1 MTNLRAGT
9 NTRDIR
15 IPELLDLIDKGE
27 LVLPEFQR
35 DFDWEEDRVRQLLAT
50 ISRKW
55 PAGSLLLQEFPGETF
70 YRLRPFDGGP
80 HIDKEK
86 VHYVALD
93 GQQRLTSL
101 YHAIY
106 DSGEFVFA
114 ANLKKTLSANSIE
127 ELEDGI
133 RAFSRKE
140 WDDKYRNFSAINPWE
155 WVPYYALKSPTDYFM
170 WRDEVLEFTHDEQK
184 LEVASSLSSIYRNHL
199 SSFETFVLPSIIV
212 NKSLEPEAIA
222 RIFERVNRGGLRLS
236 AFDLMVAKSF
246 DVGWNLRD
254 KWSEAC
260 VEFPDLDEFFEEDGL
275 PVIRVIA
282 LIHSRSVRESDV
294 LGLTGELVR
303 KHWDRAIRAVAAA
316 IKFFKNTCG
325 VLRSD
330 WLPYGGMLTTLAAVA
345 VEHDLDEHTDKI
357 VPWFVGCGF
366 GYQYQGGA
374 NTITVEEFN
383 SLANSIVFDID
394 IPKFIISKSFLREVT
409 RKKKAAVWRAFLCLL
424 AMEGARDPI
433 SLEPISKYS
442 RPVSILDQHALVENI
457 DDPASQLVLSQI
469 IVNSSSIGLSRQGL
483 LALKRVND
491 TQSSEESILLSQSQL
506 LPSPLPLNDSHF
518 IDDRLNMLVETLEG
532 ILGYELES

>member
-70 YRLRPFDGGP
+70 YRLRAFDGGP
-80 HIDKEK
+80 AVDNKK

-101 YHAIY
+101 YHSIY
-106 DSGEFVFA
+106 DSGDFVFA
-114 ANLKKTLSANSIE
+114 ANLKKTLSAGSIE

-133 RAFSRKE
+133 KAFSRKE

-155 WVPYYALKSPTDYFM
+155 WIPYYSLKSPTDYFM
-170 WRDEVLEFTHDEQK
+170 WRDEVLEYTPDDQK
-184 LEVASSLSSIYRNHL
+184 SDIASKLSSIYRNHL
-199 SSFETFVLPSIIV
+199 SSFETFILPSIIV
-212 NKSLEPEAIA
+212 NKGLEPEAIA

-254 KWSEAC
+254 KWAEAC
-260 VEFPDLDEFFEEDGL
+260 VEFPDLEEFFEEDGL

-294 LGLTGELVR
+294 LGLTGDLVR
-303 KHWDRAIRAVAAA
+303 RYWARAIQAVAEA
-316 IKFFKNTCG
+316 IKFFKKHCG
-325 VLRSD
+325 VLRAD

-345 VEHDLDEHTDKI
+345 VDHNLEENSDKI
-357 VPWFVGCGF
+357 IPWFVGCGF
-366 GYQYQGGA
+366 GFQYQGGA
-374 NTITVEEFN
+374 NTITVEEYNNLNDFIIN
-383 SLANSIVFDID
+383 ENVL
-394 IPKFIISKSFLREVT
+394 PKFIISRSFLREVT
-409 RKKKAAVWRAFLCLL
+409 RKKKAAVWRGFLCLL
-424 AMEGARDPI
+424 AMKDARDPN
-433 SLEPISKYS
+433 SLESISKHS
-442 RPVSILDQHALVENI
+442 RPVSILEQHSWVENI
-457 DDPASQLVLSQI
+457 EDPASQLVLSQI
-469 IVNSSSIGLSRQGL
+469 IVNSSSISLSRQGL
-483 LALKRVND
+483 SALVDASNAHSND
-491 TQSSEESILLSQSQL
+491 DLEFLNKSQL
-506 LPSPLPLNDSHF
+506 LPSPIPSSDTEF
-518 IDDRLNMLVETLEG
+518 IDARLDLLVKTLEE